1 MPKLSVI
8 CEILLGSLCNRM
20 PQIFPT
26 LRIPCSNVG
35 ERVSRKAICFI
46 RPEIRSVI
54 MRVRILRAVPKFL
67 PAALFKHHN
76 FSWRFFHFIH
86 FHFCQKLTRDSRHL
100 PNGCPPIYPDPALTV
115 PRGSFLM
122 SKVGG
127 TFPWKVERSW
137 QTKCGESFGN
147 PSFDLWL
154 WGEGWEAATTIL
166 VPWKMSDFLFV
177 FLMAWPMRKGKAAT
191 KYEGSVNFRGS
202 MCVFFR
208 GCC

>member
-26 LRIPCSNVG
+26 LRIPFSNVG

-54 MRVRILRAVPKFL
+54 RRVRILKAVPKFL

-76 FSWRFFHFIH
+76 FSWRFFHF
-86 FHFCQKLTRDSRHL
+86 L
-100 PNGCPPIYPDPALTV
+100 PRQMDAPPIYPDPALTV

-127 TFPWKVERSW
+127 TFPWKLERRLADQVRWIFRKSLVW
-137 QTKCGESFGN
+137 PMAMGGGLRSSYNNISSMKDEWLFVCFSHGLTYEEGESSYKIWRFREILW
-147 PSFDLWL
+147 FD
-154 WGEGWEAATTIL
+154 
-166 VPWKMSDFLFV
+166 V
-177 FLMAWPMRKGKAAT
+177 F
-191 KYEGSVNFRGS
+191 S
-202 MCVFFR
+202 
-208 GCC
+208 